1 MKTLH
6 IDFETYS
13 PVDLK
18 TAGLHNYAA
27 NPFTGAHCL
36 GYCFD
41 DGDVELL
48 NFHVA
53 KFADDHP
60 VLQHIA
66 SGGEVVAHNID
77 FELYIW
83 NLILAPKYN
92 WPLININQTR
102 CTMAQAYAMAL
113 PGSLDGA
120 SKALGIDMRKDM
132 AGSRV
137 MMQLA
142 RPKPDGTLWRYK
154 DNPEKFEALFA
165 YCRQDVEVERE
176 LDNRMWHL
184 STTEQKYWTLDHI
197 INRRGVQVDKDNI
210 FKAIKLVE
218 AEHARLNGDMLRVTG
233 GVVSR
238 CTEVQLLIKWIRQ
251 EGVEIDGVAKADVID
266 ALAGDL
272 PRPVRNALALRKE
285 AAKSSTAKLRAM
297 YDRASQDGRVRG
309 TLQYHGASTG
319 RAAGRGIQVQNFP
332 RPRPLTKPKDIEDII
347 SHISDRDYIDIN
359 YGPVMDAMADCLRG
373 MIIAKEGHEL
383 IAMDFSAIE
392 ARALAW
398 LAGEESVLDIFRTH
412 GKIYEHAAA
421 GIYNKKIEDV
431 SKDERQIGKVAIL
444 ALGYGGGVG
453 AFQSMARIYGVKVED
468 ERADEIKKAWRIA
481 NKNIVKYWRD
491 LESAAIDSVDYGV
504 LTKAGPEDREIQFR
518 KNGSFLWCRL
528 PSGRVLCYPYPV
540 IKKVETP
547 WGEAKNALH
556 FMSVNGVSGKWEETS
571 TYGGSLAEN
580 ITQAVA
586 RDLLYSAI
594 ERLEENNFPIVF
606 HAHDEIVTEILTG
619 NADALHQVENLMTV
633 LPKWANGLPLA
644 AEGWRG
650 KRYRK

>member
-6 IDFETYS
+6 IDFETFS

-18 TAGLHNYAA
+18 TAGLHNYAS

-48 NFHVA
+48 NFHA
-53 KFADDHP
+53 SKFADDHP
-60 VLQHIA
+60 VLRHIHD
-66 SGGEVVAHNID
+66 GGEIVAHNID

-83 NLILAPKYN
+83 NLILAPKHN
-92 WPLININQTR
+92 WPLIDIKQTR

-120 SKALGIDMRKDM
+120 SKALGIDMLKDM
-132 AGSRV
+132 AGARV

-142 RPKPDGTLWRYK
+142 RPKPDGTLWRYN

-165 YCRQDVEVERE
+165 YCKQDVEVERE

-184 STTEQKYWTLDHI
+184 STQEQNYWMLDHK

-210 FKAIKLVE
+210 FKAIRLVE
-218 AEHARLNGDMLRVTG
+218 SERARLDGDMLRVTG

-238 CTEVQLLIKWIRQ
+238 CTEVQLLIKWIRS

-272 PRPVRNALALRKE
+272 PRGVRNALALRKE

-297 YDRASQDGRVRG
+297 HDRASNDGRVRG

-332 RPRPLTKPKDIEDII
+332 RPRPITKPKDIEDII
-347 SHISDRDYIDIN
+347 ANISNRDYIDMN

-373 MIIAKEGHEL
+373 MIIAKEDHEL
-383 IAMDFSAIE
+383 VAMDFSAIE

-398 LAGEESVLDIFRTH
+398 LAGEEAVLDIFRTH

-421 GIYNKKIEDV
+421 GIYNKHIDDV
-431 SKDERQIGKVAIL
+431 TKDERQIGKVAIL

-468 ERADEIKKAWRIA
+468 EKADEIKKAWRAA
-481 NKNIVKYWRD
+481 NKNIVRYWRD
-491 LESAAIDSVDYGV
+491 LESAAIDSVDLNV
-504 LTKAGPEDREIQFR
+504 LTKAGPENREVQFR
-518 KNGSFLWCRL
+518 KNGSFLWCKL
-528 PSGRVLCYPYPV
+528 PSGRVICYPYPV
-540 IKKVETP
+540 IRKTQTP
-547 WGEAKNALH
+547 WGEDRNALY

-606 HAHDEIVTEILTG
+606 HAHDEVVTEIPTD
-619 NADALHQVENLMTV
+619 NTNALHDVERLMTV
-633 LPKWANGLPLA
+633 LPAWAEGMPLA

>member
-13 PVDLK
+13 PVDLR
-18 TAGLHNYAA
+18 TAGLANYAS
-27 NPFTGAHCL
+27 NNFTGVHCL

-41 DGDVELL
+41 DGDVELF
-48 NFHVA
+48 NFHNNPIP
-53 KFADDHP
+53 DNHP
-60 VLQHIA
+60 MLRHIA
-66 SGGEVVAHNID
+66 GGGEVVAHNID

-83 NLILAPKYN
+83 NLILVPKYKY
-92 WPLININQTR
+92 PPIKIEQTR

-120 SKALGIDMRKDM
+120 SKALGIDMKKDLVG
-132 AGSRV
+132 ARV

-142 RPKPDGTLWRYK
+142 KPRPDGTLWRYD

-176 LDNRMWHL
+176 LDHRMWHL
-184 STTEQKYWTLDHI
+184 SPQEQNFWMLDHK
-197 INRRGVQVDKDNI
+197 INKRGVQIDKENI
-210 FKAIKLVE
+210 FKAIRLVE
-218 AEHARLNGDMLRVTG
+218 AERARLDADMLRVTG

-238 CTEVQLLIKWIRQ
+238 CTEVQLLVKWIRS
-251 EGVEIDGVAKADVID
+251 EGVEIDGVAKADVVD

-272 PRPVRNALALRKE
+272 PRGVRNALALRKE

-297 YDRASQDGRVRG
+297 HDRASADNRVRG

-332 RPRPLTKPKDIEDII
+332 RPRPITKPKDIEDII
-347 SHISDRDYIDIN
+347 AHVDDREYIDIN

-373 MIIAKEGHEL
+373 MILAKDGHEL

-398 LAGEESVLDIFRTH
+398 LAGEEEVLKIFRTH

-431 SKDERQIGKVAIL
+431 TKDERQIGKVAIL

-453 AFQSMARIYGVKVED
+453 AFQSMARIYGVKVD
-468 ERADEIKKAWRIA
+468 DQKADEIKAAWRQS
-481 NKNIVKYWRD
+481 NKRIVQYWRD
-491 LESAAIDSVDYGV
+491 LECAAIDAVDLGV
-504 LTKAGPEDREIQFR
+504 KTCAGFIGREVQFR

-528 PSGRVLCYPYPV
+528 PSGRVICYPYPL
-540 IKKVETP
+540 IKNRTTP
-547 WGEAKNALH
+547 WGEEKPSLH
-556 FMSVNGVSGKWEETS
+556 FMTVSGVTGKWEETS

-580 ITQAVA
+580 VTQAVA
-586 RDLLYSAI
+586 RDFLYSAI
-594 ERLEENNFPIVF
+594 ERLEQNNFPIVF
-606 HAHDEIVTEILTG
+606 HAHDEVVTEIPTD
-619 NADALHQVENLMTV
+619 NANALHEVERLMTV
-633 LPKWANGLPLA
+633 LPAWAEGMPLA